1 MQLYGGV
8 NGNLLQEG
16 LCQTQVC
23 CTQSP
28 CPCGSPLL
36 THTSLGDTQKQFCLS
51 LCGLSG
57 SWCAQVLFEPSEHLW
72 RVWSLILNMISPL
85 LPSCW
90 GFSFVPGR
98 GIFPNSCSSAKQP
111 LLQGLLSSLPLDV
124 GYLIWYPTRPLR
136 PLDLPLEKSVC
147 RSRSN
152 G

>member
-36 THTSLGDTQKQFCLS
+36 TQTSLGDTQKQFCLS

-57 SWCAQVLFEPSEHLW
+57 SWCAQGLFEPSEHLW

-124 GYLIWYPTRPLR
+124 GYLIWYPMRPLR

>member
-57 SWCAQVLFEPSEHLW
+57 SWCAQGLFEPSEHLR

-124 GYLIWYPTRPLR
+124 GYLIWYPMRPLR